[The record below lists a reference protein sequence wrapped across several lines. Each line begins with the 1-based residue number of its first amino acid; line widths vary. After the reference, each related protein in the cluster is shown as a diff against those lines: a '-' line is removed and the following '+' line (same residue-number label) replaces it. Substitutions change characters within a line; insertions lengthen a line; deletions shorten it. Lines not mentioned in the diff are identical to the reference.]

1 MEEKE
6 RRDVEEKKANNA
18 ANGKLSWPVRL
29 SYAGGDVACN
39 VVFGM
44 VGTLLTLFYTDYV
57 GVAAAT
63 VGLIMLL
70 SRFFD
75 GFSDMI
81 MGIIVEK
88 TNSKWGKSRPWIL
101 WMSVPYAL
109 SAILLFT
116 VPHTMGVVQSIYIF
130 VTYNFCTTVCYTAI
144 NLPYGSLSAMMTRV
158 SSERD
163 MLSVVRMGLSP
174 LGKIIAVTCTTPLV
188 KLFGNDQ
195 AAWVKTMTV
204 WAVIALILLLI
215 CFINCK
221 ETVVIAGQDKAE
233 KVPVKKGLKLLLTNQ
248 YFWAVLLL
256 WMFQSVSF
264 SVSGTILPYY
274 CKYILFIFNNHFII
288 MFFFNKIIPVIVSMS
303 LCLGFIACDDNDEN
317 DDSVNTSIVVNPAKV
332 FTGGLPKSV
341 SGMFISQNK
350 DGLVTSIT
358 TDEGKKA
365 VFEYFPGTRAEAS
378 INSARITVTDEN
390 GDMTELNLQLNSDG
404 YVEFCNSIDHAGTP
418 DADEFTWEMEY
429 DTEGHLVVM
438 KRSES
443 DGEIT
448 NITYKDGDV
457 VKTSTRYVASGDLN
471 GDGIIDSNDEW
482 EYSAAID
489 YTTDNITAPI
499 ENKGC
504 LMLFDEILD
513 VDMDEMIYAYYGGML
528 GKATKHLPL
537 VGHYTYNGEDSVSDM
552 YFTWTL
558 NSDSY
563 PTELVVKDQWDEY
576 RCTFTW

>member
-1 MEEKE
+1 
-6 RRDVEEKKANNA
+6 
-18 ANGKLSWPVRL
+18 
-29 SYAGGDVACN
+29 
-39 VVFGM
+39 
-44 VGTLLTLFYTDYV
+44 
-57 GVAAAT
+57 
-63 VGLIMLL
+63 
-70 SRFFD
+70 
-75 GFSDMI
+75 
-81 MGIIVEK
+81 
-88 TNSKWGKSRPWIL
+88 
-101 WMSVPYAL
+101 
-109 SAILLFT
+109 
-116 VPHTMGVVQSIYIF
+116 
-130 VTYNFCTTVCYTAI
+130 
-144 NLPYGSLSAMMTRV
+144 
-158 SSERD
+158 
-163 MLSVVRMGLSP
+163 
-174 LGKIIAVTCTTPLV
+174 
-188 KLFGNDQ
+188 
-195 AAWVKTMTV
+195 
-204 WAVIALILLLI
+204 
-215 CFINCK
+215 
-221 ETVVIAGQDKAE
+221 
-233 KVPVKKGLKLLLTNQ
+233 
-248 YFWAVLLL
+248 
-256 WMFQSVSF
+256 
-264 SVSGTILPYY
+264 
-274 CKYILFIFNNHFII
+274 
-288 MFFFNKIIPVIVSMS
+288 MS

-390 GDMTELNLQLNSDG
+390 GDVTELNLQLNSDG
-404 YVEFCNSIDHAGTP
+404 YVKYCKSIDHAGTP

-471 GDGIIDSNDEW
+471 GDGIFDSNDEW

-528 GKATKHLPL
+528 LGTATKHLPL
-537 VGHYTYNGEDSVSDM
+537 RMHAPYAHDSQGFYFSD
-552 YFTWTL
+552 YDFKWTL
-558 NSDSY
+558 NSNGY
-563 PTELVVKDQWDEY
+563 PTELIVKRPGEG
-576 RCTFTW
+576 TWEDRYSFAW